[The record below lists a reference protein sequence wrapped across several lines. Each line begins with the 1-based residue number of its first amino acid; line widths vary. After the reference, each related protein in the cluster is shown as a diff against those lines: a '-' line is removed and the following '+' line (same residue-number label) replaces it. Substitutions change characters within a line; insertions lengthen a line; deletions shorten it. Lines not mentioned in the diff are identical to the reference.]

1 MLSVERIRG
10 SNPLKAFKTG
20 SEIYAMILREFMECC
35 TVLLNSDRPSLIG
48 QWFDFIFNER

>member
-10 SNPLKAFKTG
+10 SNPLKAFKTR
-20 SEIYAMILREFMECC
+20 SEISTMIFREFMERC